1 MKDLSKGIVVS
12 LIIHGVLAGIF
23 LFIVVPIKLTAPEF
37 VEIGFISW
45 APPQPEQKGLIPQKT
60 EGGLLEI
67 PETKYTEEEP
77 PIFEPTPIEKKEIP
91 GIEKITAPKESPSI
105 AEEEGKQPYTIRGE
119 IAKRKIINKVIPEYP
134 KGYNEE
140 TEVVI
145 KLTVAPDGIIIRK
158 RVVKTG
164 GKIFDEITLNA
175 LMEWKFERLPTSLPQ
190 NIQEGEITF
199 VYKLR

>member
-23 LFIVVPIKLTAPEF
+23 LFIIVPVKFAPPEF
-37 VEIGFISW
+37 VEIGLISW
-45 APPQPEQKGLIPQKT
+45 TPPQPEQKGLTPQKT

-67 PETKYTEEEP
+67 PATKYTEEEP
-77 PIFEPTPIEKKEIP
+77 PIFEPKPIEKRESP
-91 GIEKITAPKESPSI
+91 GIEKITAPKELPSI
-105 AEEEGKQPYTIRGE
+105 AEEEGKQPYTVRGE

-140 TEVVI
+140 TEVVV
-145 KLTVAPDGIIIRK
+145 KLTVAPDGTIIRK
-158 RVVKTG
+158 RIVKTG

-175 LMEWKFERLPTSLPQ
+175 LMEWRFERLPTSLPQ
-190 NIQEGEITF
+190 NDQEGEITF
-199 VYKLR
+199 IYKLK